1 MALAGGPSGRNPE
14 MQAIYAV
21 EMATRNPD
29 ICNFCDLESQR
40 VLGRFATHVV
50 IDNLYPYELF
60 DDMVVS
66 DHILVVPRRHVFG
79 ISEFTAD
86 EREDYMDTIAEYEED
101 GYTIF
106 SRAAQNKAKSV
117 AHQHTHLIKPNME
130 VGAIASLM
138 FNRAPHVVNYTLTS
152 E

>member
-1 MALAGGPSGRNPE
+1 MALPGGPSGRNPE
-14 MQAIYAV
+14 MQKQYAV

-29 ICNFCDLESQR
+29 ICNFCDLDSQR
-40 VLGRFATHVV
+40 ILGHFATHLV

-79 ISEFTAD
+79 VSEFTD
-86 EREDYMDTIAEYEED
+86 EEREDWATTIAEYEED

-130 VGAIASLM
+130 LGAIESLM
-138 FNRAPHVVNYTLTS
+138 FNRAPHVVKYTLVN